1 MDPTWKFIG
10 TCFYAVICYVYIL
23 EIHQFRVLEI
33 KSYFLN
39 DARWTRS
46 NAAKVYFKI
55 YRWFEFCL
63 SLTCFFLCVNLS
75 LTICFVF
82 ERLLRLKI
90 FLYNIYILCWN
101 LNIWYIII
109 YSLAYF
115 STWKM
120 PPSFPYSMCR
130 SISLSLSLLTVIISI
145 FHLSFVAIFQ
155 AFMIENFDGML
166 KMYCF
171 IR

>member
-1 MDPTWKFIG
+1 MDPTWKFFG
-10 TCFYAVICYVYIL
+10 TCFYAFICYVYIL

-55 YRWFEFCL
+55 YRWFKFCL
-63 SLTCFFLCVNLS
+63 SLTFSMFFLCKSIFNHLF
-75 LTICFVF
+75 CFWKITSV
-82 ERLLRLKI
+82 EI

-109 YSLAYF
+109 YSLANF
-115 STWKM
+115 PTWKM

-130 SISLSLSLLTVIISI
+130 SISLSLSLSLSLSHCWRLSLVYFIS
-145 FHLSFVAIFQ
+145 LSLLFFK
-155 AFMIENFDGML
+155 L
-166 KMYCF
+166 LW
-171 IR
+171 